1 MVRTSASLDVGMY
14 VHTIQTFK
22 MIALDRGH
30 GSNFVGYDKVHGY
43 RGSPDVG
50 HTLGHFWVSVLVL

>member
-1 MVRTSASLDVGMY
+1 
-14 VHTIQTFK
+14 